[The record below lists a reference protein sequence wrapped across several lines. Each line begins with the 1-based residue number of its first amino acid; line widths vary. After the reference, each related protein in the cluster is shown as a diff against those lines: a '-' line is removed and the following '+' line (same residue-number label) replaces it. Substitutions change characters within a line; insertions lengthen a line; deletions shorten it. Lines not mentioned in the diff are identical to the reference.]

1 MRFGISFGSS
11 SGFSFNASHGNNRGL
26 GNWQNPPPPKP
37 PERYFEQ
44 PSNGLKVFTPPATPA
59 PQATSPANVQS
70 IAQRLS
76 SDVYSPAFSSSA
88 VLTKPTVIYGSTWG
102 NADADYYGKLVAANR
117 RPEAYSYMEQRLRD
131 ENTMKVAKVS
141 TPTAAVEHAGRPASA
156 IAFDTIWHTVW
167 TEEKGKHYSDLI
179 KAGKREEAGN
189 YIGKYAHDVE
199 AQVAKSAS
207 LALTKPT
214 VVYGSAW
221 GNADA
226 DYYGKLV
233 AADRRPEACSYMEQR
248 LRDENTMKV
257 AKVSTPTAAVGHAGR
272 PASAI
277 AFDKIWHTVWTE
289 EKGKHYSDL
298 IKAGKRE
305 EAGNYIGKY
314 AHDVEAQVA
323 KSATPTVIPPVVPAP
338 VSSGSSSCGSSS
350 ISSSSAS
357 SNSSSSSYVNLAA
370 EHAALLAARASQN
383 KLPIH
388 SDCIISEEAKDIK
401 RTVLTIT
408 GLTFDAMNGRDID
421 HLAIAHRS
429 LQAMAQ
435 VEKDVAKDQMSCTL
449 GKAEQSFI
457 DKVIEVTELV
467 KEPEIASKKRSCSPS
482 PRL

>member
-117 RPEAYSYMEQRLRD
+117 RPEAY
-131 ENTMKVAKVS
+131 
-141 TPTAAVEHAGRPASA
+141 
-156 IAFDTIWHTVW
+156 
-167 TEEKGKHYSDLI
+167 
-179 KAGKREEAGN
+179 
-189 YIGKYAHDVE
+189 
-199 AQVAKSAS
+199 
-207 LALTKPT
+207 
-214 VVYGSAW
+214 
-221 GNADA
+221 
-226 DYYGKLV
+226 
-233 AADRRPEACSYMEQR
+233 SYMEQR